1 MEEKVRVWGV
11 LLARRDE
18 VGRAEVEG
26 EGDNRI
32 TNLPIDKRDSKRRM
46 SLQGG
51 ECVEVVERWKKS
63 GGEEGAV
70 VVVVVVGSWAD
81 INSDAD
87 ATLTVYSYTWEIHNW
102 HTKLTQS
109 QLQ

>member
-46 SLQGG
+46 SL
-51 ECVEVVERWKKS
+51 
-63 GGEEGAV
+63 
-70 VVVVVVGSWAD
+70 
-81 INSDAD
+81 
-87 ATLTVYSYTWEIHNW
+87 
-102 HTKLTQS
+102 
-109 QLQ
+109 